1 LVPGNSKT
9 AEGLWGWLY
18 SQGVST
24 VLLVLILIGCY
35 RALPAA
41 VDQIIASY
49 ERLDA
54 SHRST
59 ITELTQTFQN
69 ERERERQQTKEAVTA
84 IRELTAEIR
93 DAKQSN

>member
-1 LVPGNSKT
+1 MSSK
-9 AEGLWGWLY
+9 ADGLWGWLY

-35 RALPAA
+35 RALPEA
-41 VDQIIASY
+41 VDKIIASY

-59 ITELTQTFQN
+59 ITELTATFQS